1 MEGGRRTNGPKANSQ
16 VAGARAAKAEMAK
29 PVNLEMN
36 TTTTRKAGKP
46 SGLDSLASLASLAKL
61 EVNLARVK
69 EKEAK
74 LAKVEAVA
82 EVADVATEVTEEV
95 GVDLP
100 DQDLEKIDPSL
111 LSLKPH
117 TERM

>member
-36 TTTTRKAGKP
+36 TTTTRKAGRP
-46 SGLDSLASLASLAKL
+46 SGLDSLASLDKQ

-74 LAKVEAVA
+74 VAKVEAVA